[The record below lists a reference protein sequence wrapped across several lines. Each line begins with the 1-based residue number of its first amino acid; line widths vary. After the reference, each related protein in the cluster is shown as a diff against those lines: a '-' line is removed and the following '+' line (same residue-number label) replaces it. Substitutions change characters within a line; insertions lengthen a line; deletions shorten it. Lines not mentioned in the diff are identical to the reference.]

1 MDTISLDILIFKG
14 MLQFPKYIIC
24 ILGANPGLMILPY
37 CQAKLN
43 IKFPFSKEAFR
54 LCLETVECGIF
65 SSQVYYLF
73 AVQILDGFDAYALDE
88 FLSEERKLEFAH
100 ASENS
105 NGVINNKAAIGQR
118 LQDSEGIQKA

>member
-14 MLQFPKYIIC
+14 TLQFPKYIIC
-24 ILGANPGLMILPY
+24 IMGANLGLMILPY

-54 LCLETVECGIF
+54 LCLQTVEC
-65 SSQVYYLF
+65 
-73 AVQILDGFDAYALDE
+73 
-88 FLSEERKLEFAH
+88 ERKLEFED

-118 LQDSEGIQKA
+118 LQDSEGSG